1 MFIVRHYLIYEDSI
15 KLISLTEYAAVGYI
29 AKRIEMRKKRYQNL
43 QKLAE
48 QRRAAMAANNSGL
61 DGETSTVAKSH
72 VQYLVMS
79 TTAQSPPISSLSVLL
94 LFGVCP
100 LTKSGERRKL

>member
-48 QRRAAMAANNSGL
+48 QRRAAMAANNSGP

-79 TTAQSPPISSLSVLL
+79 TTAQSPRYHPFLYCFLGGFVHLQSRESEE
-94 LFGVCP
+94 C
-100 LTKSGERRKL
+100 